1 MNIFNKLIFIIFG
14 VCLCATTQAKI
25 NVFTCEP
32 EWADLV
38 RMLGGDHVK
47 VYSATTAYQDPHR
60 IEARP
65 SLIAK
70 VRRADLVVCTGAEL
84 EIGWLPML
92 QRQAG
97 NSRIQRG
104 QPGYFEAASF
114 VERMEIPE
122 KIDRSQ
128 GDIHA
133 FGNPHVHL
141 DPRRIIKIAEQ
152 LSFRLQ
158 QLGAEHSDYFKQQYT
173 VFKTKWLDNIKQWEQ
188 SAMPLKGKK
197 IVTHH
202 RDFIY
207 LFDWLGIQSAGEL
220 EPKPGLP
227 PSPGH
232 LSRLKQSIKQD
243 PAIAIIYTPYQDT
256 RPAEW
261 LSRETGI
268 PHIQIPYTV
277 GGSDNA
283 NDLKGM
289 FTETIYALLKA
300 MQ

>member
-1 MNIFNKLIFIIFG
+1 MNHFIKLTFIFLSIGI
-14 VCLCATTQAKI
+14 CSATQAKI
-25 NVFTCEP
+25 NIFTCEP
-32 EWADLV
+32 EWADLA
-38 RMLGGDHVK
+38 RKLGGDHVK

-97 NSRIQRG
+97 NSRIQNG

-114 VERMEIPE
+114 VERMEIPQ

-141 DPRRIIKIAEQ
+141 DPRRIVKIAKH
-152 LSFRLQ
+152 LAARLQ
-158 QLGAEHSDYFKQQYT
+158 QLDANNRDYFKQQYNK
-173 VFKTKWLDNIKQWEQ
+173 FENKWLNNINRWEK
-188 SAMPLKGKK
+188 SAMPLNGKRV
-197 IVTHH
+197 VTHH

-232 LSRLKQSIKQD
+232 LSRLKQNIKQD

-261 LSRETGI
+261 LSRETGV
-268 PHIQIPYTV
+268 PHIIIPYTV
-277 GGSDNA
+277 GASDNA
-283 NDLKGM
+283 NDLEGM
-289 FTETIYALLKA
+289 FSETINMLLKA
-300 MQ
+300 IQ